1 MSKVCVV
8 FCARAD
14 TDFLSGI
21 GYALQSRLVPFLYS
35 TEGSMDIQPSGT
47 RLLTVPDYYA
57 EYRETGNGYAGF
69 LGTSITA
76 KARIS
81 ISPC

>member
-1 MSKVCVV
+1 
-8 FCARAD
+8 
-14 TDFLSGI
+14 
-21 GYALQSRLVPFLYS
+21 
-35 TEGSMDIQPSGT
+35 MDIQPRNT

-76 KARIS
+76 KV
-81 ISPC
+81 